1 MKQRL
6 ARRGNAPRNDLVS
19 PTLRRVRIG
28 IAIGVVALCVLAAV
42 TEDVVTNDPLT
53 QVDVS
58 VLESLH
64 RHATPAGL
72 AIFTV
77 ISRFGSPFAMT
88 LLALAGALF
97 LVARRE
103 WIVLGGWV
111 IAFVGA
117 SVLDYWLKLA
127 IHRPRPPYATAL
139 IHHPSWSFPSGHAM
153 GSLVGYGMLAYV
165 ILLVAHGSRRT
176 QLMVG
181 GAAAL
186 MIAAIG
192 LSRLYLGVHYI
203 SDVVGGYA
211 AGLVWLSACVSGVEI
226 ARRWQRRALRLNPTA

>member
-6 ARRGNAPRNDLVS
+6 ARRGNAPRNDLAS
-19 PTLRRVRIG
+19 PSLRRVRIG

-53 QVDVS
+53 RVDVT
-58 VLESLH
+58 VLEALH

-72 AIFTV
+72 ALFTV
-77 ISRFGSPFAMT
+77 ISRFGSPFALT
-88 LLALAGALF
+88 LMALAGALF
-97 LVARRE
+97 LVSRRE

-111 IAFVGA
+111 IAFAGA
-117 SVLDYWLKLA
+117 SVLDYWLKVA
-127 IHRPRPPYATAL
+127 IHRPRPGYAGAL
-139 IHHPSWSFPSGHAM
+139 IHTSWSFPSGHAM

-165 ILLVAHGSRRT
+165 ILLLGHANRRT
-176 QLMVG
+176 QLIVG

-186 MIAAIG
+186 VVAAIG

-226 ARRWQRRALRLNPTA
+226 ARREQRRRALRLNPTA